1 MNAELQSDPNI
12 VEPQPP
18 TSPPVQSEII
28 TIGKGLTKAF
38 LFDKRIV
45 IFHLDTVARDIIDA
59 GAKDVLETMKN
70 WPTKHQYLVIYDITS
85 AKIALTPHL
94 RQRLQEL
101 AKAYPD
107 LKGRSAVVLPR
118 SVITQV
124 FKLFVIAQNRVG
136 RRKQVF
142 FDRESA
148 IAWLQQVM
156 VDP

>member
-59 GAKDVLETMKN
+59 GAKDVLE
-70 WPTKHQYLVIYDITS
+70 TKHQYLVIYDITS